1 MIVPDPNTFGGPV
14 LLMRPED
21 VEATHS
27 DPGLRTGNLPAY
39 AGYKEIPLLFDYNV
53 NSRALG
59 LSDMCK
65 ALRTG
70 RDFRANCQQQYQ
82 VLEILTS
89 FEKSSREGKFIPL
102 TTHYTRTAPMKNN
115 PMHGF
120 GRLKSH
126 KSTARA
132 WFSAAAVCCLFI
144 VFSLV

>member
-1 MIVPDPNTFGGPV
+1 MTQTKFSDTVAAAH
-14 LLMRPED
+14 LLGHVGD
-21 VEATHS
+21 EATHS

-70 RDFRANCQQQYQ
+70 RDFRANCQQQYH

-115 PMHGF
+115 PMHGI
-120 GRLKSH
+120 LDD
-126 KSTARA
+126 
-132 WFSAAAVCCLFI
+132 
-144 VFSLV
+144 

>member
-1 MIVPDPNTFGGPV
+1 MAHNAPQYYT
-14 LLMRPED
+14 
-21 VEATHS
+21 
-27 DPGLRTGNLPAY
+27 
-39 AGYKEIPLLFDYNV
+39 GYKEVPLLFDYNE

-70 RDFRANCQQQYQ
+70 RDFRANCQQQYH

-115 PMHGF
+115 PMHGI
-120 GRLKSH
+120 LDD
-126 KSTARA
+126 
-132 WFSAAAVCCLFI
+132 
-144 VFSLV
+144 